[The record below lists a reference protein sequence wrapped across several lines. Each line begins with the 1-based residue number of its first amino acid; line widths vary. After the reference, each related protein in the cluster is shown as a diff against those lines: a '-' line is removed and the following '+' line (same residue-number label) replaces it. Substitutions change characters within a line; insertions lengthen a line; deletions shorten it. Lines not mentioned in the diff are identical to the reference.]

1 MSELIPSERVARSVS
16 RVTTTM
22 LGKTFRVAVV
32 QAPVALWRTV
42 VLPIPG
48 KRPVTVALSSDR
60 SGCAALAA
68 AMLGMDEDDI
78 GVDMID
84 DFMRELANMTA
95 GQIKA
100 ELSLDQALGLP
111 KVQDGD
117 ELFARPPAWVHTILD
132 SDSIHLVVSLVGAVV

>member
-1 MSELIPSERVARSVS
+1 MSELIPSDRVARSVS
-16 RVTTTM
+16 RVTSTM
-22 LGKTFRVAVV
+22 IGKTFKVSVV
-32 QAPVALWRTV
+32 QVPNPMWRTV

-84 DFMRELANMTA
+84 DFLRELANMTA
-95 GQIKA
+95 GQIKS

-111 KVQDGD
+111 KVRDGD
-117 ELFARPPAWVHTILD
+117 ELFAKSGTWVHTILD
-132 SDSIHLVVSLVGAVV
+132 SDSIQLVVSLVGELV